1 MRLGIRLVIC
11 WAACALLL
19 ACNTQVPKPQQVTV
33 PDVVGLHT
41 TQAHEALESAALHP
55 ADDLQA
61 PCPSGFHLSR
71 GGGEAVIMTQQP
83 APRTMVVKGTIVH
96 LHAC

>member
-41 TQAHEALESAALHP
+41 TQAHEALESAALEALKETRKP
-55 ADDLQA
+55 AKTRRRA
-61 PCPSGFHLSR
+61 R
-71 GGGEAVIMTQQP
+71 
-83 APRTMVVKGTIVH
+83 
-96 LHAC
+96 